1 MNICQA
7 SSGESQSFPAGTPV
21 TCRISKI
28 SSRNPGESQRI
39 PWKIQAP
46 IHAASERFD
55 PNTRKNP
62 ARILQESCKNPARI
76 PDRNWNIIETGG
88 QRRFTRK
95 DRRLTWTLIGRMDN
109 AATAGVCIPPLRRQR
124 QHGRQITADISFNST
139 TNSAV
144 NRNYIKKRKRRR

>member
-1 MNICQA
+1 MGNPKVSPPGRPSHA
-7 SSGESQSFPAGTPV
+7 ESRKFPLGIRENLKESHGKSKHQFTRLQDGSTP
-21 TCRISKI
+21 TR
-28 SSRNPGESQRI
+28 ERI
-39 PWKIQAP
+39 P
-46 IHAASERFD
+46 
-55 PNTRKNP
+55 
-62 ARILQESCKNPARI
+62 QESCKNPARI